1 MRDAARPALIRA
13 LSWIITLPLLAIA
26 VIFAVN
32 HRDAVPIDLWPLPM
46 EVAVPL
52 YMLVLVGIFVGFV
65 LGGILTWLSQGRHR
79 RRARQ
84 RRYRVE
90 QLERDLDSVQ
100 KKLDSLKSERAQ
112 AAATDGWDQSRA
124 LPGERTEAL
133 PPPRMRA

>member
-1 MRDAARPALIRA
+1 VLRA

-32 HRDAVPIDLWPLPM
+32 HREVVPIDLWPLPM
-46 EVAVPL
+46 EVAVQL
-52 YMLVLVGIFVGFV
+52 YILVLVGIFVGFV
-65 LGGILTWLSQGRHR
+65 IGGILTWLSQGRHR

-100 KKLDSLKSERAQ
+100 KKLDAVKAEQVQAR
-112 AAATDGWDQSRA
+112 AAAERDDSRG
-124 LPGERTEAL
+124 LPGERADAL